1 MANTLKNNVV
11 EATEKRGDCDG
22 STAFLLRAVADVMPD
37 GVLAVA
43 VSGGLDSMSLLHTVA
58 CVARERSV
66 GVMAFHVHHGLQ
78 SVADEWVALVR
89 DACAQL
95 GISFDSRYL
104 NPRERA
110 SAQSIEDWARRGR
123 YEALAEMAKVH
134 GVSQVWLAQHED
146 DQIETHLLQKARGAG
161 VRGLSAMP
169 AYFEKH
175 GVLWRRPW
183 LNVTRACISA
193 YASEAG
199 FAYAHDP
206 SNDDVRFARNALRAI
221 LRDTPHTD
229 EQRLSIL
236 NEIAHAQAQHAH
248 ESDWAMAVLKSQAV
262 PHRAEIGELSR
273 LHALDSSRYTVEQ
286 IALLLRQWFAQLGLS
301 MPSKASLSE
310 LIKQVTNTRE
320 DVQMC
325 WRHPEDV
332 GFAKFQGHWLAAR
345 LLPEGQWFLTDEL
358 AQWVQANGYEL
369 RARIGGERARLSL
382 SRPHKS
388 LKDLYLMSGVAPML
402 RAQLPLIYD
411 GERLVHVVGVGDVR

>member
-11 EATEKRGDCDG
+11 EATDRRGDCDG
-22 STAFLLRAVADVMPD
+22 STAFLLRAVADAMPD

-43 VSGGLDSMSLLHTVA
+43 VSGGLDSMSLLHAVA

-78 SVADEWVALVR
+78 RVADEWVVLVR
-89 DACAQL
+89 DTCAQL
-95 GISFDSRYL
+95 GVSFDFRYL
-104 NPRERA
+104 NSRELA

-146 DQIETHLLQKARGAG
+146 DQIETYLLQKARGAG

-175 GVLWRRPW
+175 GVFCRRPW
-183 LNVTRACISA
+183 LSVSRACISD
-193 YASEAG
+193 YADEVG
-199 FAYAHDP
+199 LVYIHDP
-206 SNDDVRFARNALRAI
+206 SNDDVRFARNALRAT
-221 LRDTPHTD
+221 LRETPHTD
-229 EQRLSIL
+229 DERLKVL

-248 ESDWAMAVLKSQAV
+248 ESEWAMAVLKSQTV
-262 PHRAEIGELSR
+262 PHREEVGELSR
-273 LHALDSSRYTVEQ
+273 LQTLDSSRYTVDQ

-310 LIKQVTNTRE
+310 LIKQLTNMRQ

-325 WRHPEDV
+325 WRHPEGV
-332 GFAKFQGHWLAAR
+332 GFTKFQGYWLAAR

-358 AQWVQANGYEL
+358 AQWAQANGYEL

-382 SRPHKS
+382 NRPHKS

-402 RAQLPLIYD
+402 RRQLPLIYD
-411 GERLVHVVGVGDVR
+411 GERLVHVVGVGNVC